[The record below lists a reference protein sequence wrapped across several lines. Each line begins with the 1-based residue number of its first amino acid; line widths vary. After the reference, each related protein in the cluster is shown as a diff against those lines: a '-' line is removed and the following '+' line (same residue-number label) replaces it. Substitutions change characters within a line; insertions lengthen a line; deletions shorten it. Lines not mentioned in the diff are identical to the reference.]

1 MTSPGD
7 WLDVS
12 ILVSSTMPVFPGD
25 PAVVVEPVPV
35 PDDAPYRLSRMEM
48 GSHTGTH
55 VDAPAHFI
63 RGGATLAEVPLS
75 RWSGPCWVV
84 GLPAA
89 ASITVEALQAVW
101 PEGPVERLLLK
112 TPNSALWE
120 TPRAGH
126 EWQALS
132 PDAAAWLV
140 KQGVRLVG
148 IDCLSIEQDDT
159 GTFPVHHMLLGQ
171 DVVIIEGL
179 DLRAIAPGPYE
190 LLCLPLKLDASD
202 GAPARVAL
210 RPYQT
215 K

>member
-1 MTSPGD
+1 MTSSGD

-12 ILVSSTMPVFPGD
+12 LLVSSTMPVFPGD

-35 PDDAPYRLSRMEM
+35 PDDAPYRLCRIEM

-84 GLPAA
+84 ELPAA
-89 ASITVEALQAVW
+89 EAITAEALQAVW
-101 PEGPVERLLLK
+101 PGEPVERLLFK
-112 TPNSALWE
+112 TPNSALWG

-132 PDAAAWLV
+132 PDAARWV
-140 KQGVRLVG
+140 VEQGVRLVG

-159 GTFPVHHMLLGQ
+159 GTFPVHHLLLGQ
-171 DVVIIEGL
+171 NVVIIEGL

-190 LLCLPLKLDASD
+190 LLCLPLKLDAHD
-202 GAPARVAL
+202 GAPARVVL
-210 RPYQT
+210 RPL
-215 K
+215 